1 MASSHENKTVLFR
14 ANPATRDA
22 NADLDIIAIHGL
34 DTQSPGTWAYSKSPG
49 EDVNWLLDENML
61 AARVKGARIFTCN
74 WPAELVQKPDTIATT
89 LEESARHLLN
99 SLTLHVA
106 EGRRETPR
114 RPRRP
119 ILFIASC
126 LGGIIL
132 IKALARD
139 PKLGS
144 DERDLTALRKTTRG
158 IVFLATPFRG
168 TSFKEIPEFV
178 LPLWAWL
185 GGRSVSALIDCTR
198 EPPPHLDELVRD
210 FVELQRKHDIHAEY
224 FWEGMK
230 TNLLR
235 KLVHEDSATLIGGRK
250 QRLDRPHVLMNKFGG
265 PKCQAYSTVAKTIEE
280 MAVKIREG
288 SLLARADRMIKERYF
303 NSGKLKIK
311 RLSGDSLAMR
321 SCYINLAI
329 VEKAGDGKSHE
340 ADDSV
345 SFSLLDRQKVE
356 IPEEIR
362 RVDLSKIFDAQQN
375 KGGKQPRRIL
385 IRGRAGV
392 GKTTLC
398 KKIVHDFYTPE
409 TELHCS
415 WTRLF
420 DRLLWI
426 PLRNLKLGNTR
437 DTPGYNLEKLLL
449 HEFFSRPTS
458 EPEFAR
464 ELSES
469 MTAVANRTLF
479 LLDGLDEILH
489 DLSSS
494 GDMYAFVQELLS
506 QPNVIITSRPSAAG
520 LSRGVSP
527 PDLELETVGFY
538 PDQVDEYVRMAFTD
552 THKVEQV
559 RNFLKQHWLIQ
570 GLVRIPIQLDA
581 LCYTW
586 NDRLETVPDTM
597 TSMYELIELKLWK
610 KDVVHR
616 LGLRREDN
624 EPLSEDDL
632 QSVGREYVEKRVPQ
646 EMSLLE
652 GLAFSGLINNIIDF
666 QETHVK
672 TIAGKFCAGFLYS
685 KICRDVSFLRSSD
698 SSVATADQRH
708 HFIHLTFQEY
718 FAARYF
724 VKQWKSKRNLVTIR
738 FKNEASSNTVD
749 VSVEDF
755 VRDEKYNARC
765 DIFWRF
771 VAGLLGG
778 NDDQICDFFCMVQ
791 NEPRDLLG
799 PVHQR
804 LVIHCLSEMS
814 LPKVP
819 KFQKFYQHLEY
830 EAKQWLLL
838 ELGGSRR
845 SRLAAE
851 MEFPGKVLAEALEGF
866 PEMEPQLYDS
876 LLARPVLPLAVM
888 DHIASCLGDGEKDG
902 RSALRHIQHARGS
915 LSEKVIRAVVNLL
928 KDDDEKVRH
937 DASKI
942 LSKQSALP
950 QDVFQAMVRLA
961 TGPDKD
967 LRPYVLWAL
976 REETTLPQ
984 DVFQSLV
991 DVLKHGSSYEVAEKL
1006 YMDVGA
1012 QSAHLPQDACVV
1024 KALASL
1030 LKGPVNEV
1038 RDRAVEALA
1047 IWGIHVTA
1055 LPQYVVQALVN
1066 LLKDPSAVNQ
1076 VRRDAVRVLKRQTAL
1091 PQYVVQALVDL
1102 LHDSDNHVRRY
1113 AVQALKRQTALPQYV
1128 VQALVDLLH
1137 DSDNH
1142 VCLHAVSAL
1151 YKQSCLSQDVLEVLM
1166 KMLQSPDD
1174 RVLLSSAEVQD
1185 TEESRKD
1192 LLKEVA
1198 GVLLSSDD
1206 VFFEQ
1211 MVHLLKNGPIITQRC
1226 IAGSLSHPGVSTTKV
1241 IQMMAHA
1248 KDHPDALVRMEA
1260 ARAMNRRRLYEDALP
1275 EELALALEYLLKDSD
1290 KSVRMTALLVLR
1302 HEPGP
1307 WRLGLQEELAKVA
1320 VDLLTNSEEDVR
1332 KRAISCSSQLVGLS
1346 EEVVQAVAN
1355 LLEDPDTD
1363 IRQEAIQ
1370 SLDFNKVT
1378 RTLPTTVF
1386 QRMTCLLEDHDQR
1399 TRQCAFN
1406 SLTSHKAL
1414 PKEVLQALALTLHN
1428 PTRER
1433 RVQAAIIL
1441 SVQVELPLDVLQ
1453 AMANLLKFPEDTQSD
1468 NVAMTAFDH
1477 LAALP
1482 DQSFCSKLAEM
1493 DGQCF
1498 TRLYRKWLRRAFSD
1512 HRFIYEKNKVY
1523 HIHLPR
1529 GYQEIPV
1536 PQFQRAV
1543 QAAQKALN
1551 IPEIKPLSIK
1561 DSYQQLTCQVEQDEA
1576 AHMADANIREPPSAP
1591 QSEKQP

>member
-1 MASSHENKTVLFR
+1 
-14 ANPATRDA
+14 
-22 NADLDIIAIHGL
+22 
-34 DTQSPGTWAYSKSPG
+34 
-49 EDVNWLLDENML
+49 
-61 AARVKGARIFTCN
+61 
-74 WPAELVQKPDTIATT
+74 
-89 LEESARHLLN
+89 
-99 SLTLHVA
+99 
-106 EGRRETPR
+106 
-114 RPRRP
+114 
-119 ILFIASC
+119 
-126 LGGIIL
+126 
-132 IKALARD
+132 
-139 PKLGS
+139 
-144 DERDLTALRKTTRG
+144 
-158 IVFLATPFRG
+158 
-168 TSFKEIPEFV
+168 
-178 LPLWAWL
+178 
-185 GGRSVSALIDCTR
+185 
-198 EPPPHLDELVRD
+198 
-210 FVELQRKHDIHAEY
+210 
-224 FWEGMK
+224 
-230 TNLLR
+230 
-235 KLVHEDSATLIGGRK
+235 
-250 QRLDRPHVLMNKFGG
+250 MNKFGG
-265 PKCQAYSTVAKTIEE
+265 PECQDYSTVAKTIEE

-288 SLLARADRMIKERYF
+288 GLLNRADRMIKERYF
-303 NSGKLKIK
+303 DSGKLNIK
-311 RLSGDSLAMR
+311 RLSGDLLAMK

-329 VEKAGDGKSHE
+329 VEKTGDGKSHE

-345 SFSLLDRQKVE
+345 SFSLLDRQKVG

-362 RVDLSKIFDAQQN
+362 QVDLSKIFDAQQN

-420 DRLLWI
+420 DRLLWV

-464 ELSES
+464 EVSES

-527 PDLELETVGFY
+527 PDLALETVGFY
-538 PDQVDEYVRMAFTD
+538 PDQVNEYVRMASTD

-616 LGLRREDN
+616 LGVRREDN

-632 QSVGREYVEKRVPQ
+632 QSVGREYVEKRVPE

-652 GLAFSGLINNIIDF
+652 GLGFSGLINNIIDF

-672 TIAGKFCAGFLYS
+672 MVAGQSSAGFLYS
-685 KICRDVSFLRSSD
+685 KTCRDVSFLRSSD
-698 SSVATADQRH
+698 SSVATADQRY

-738 FKNEASSNTVD
+738 FKNEARSNIVD

-755 VRDEKYNARC
+755 VRDEKYNASY

-778 NDDQICDFFCMVQ
+778 NDGQICDFFCMLQ

-804 LVIHCLSEMS
+804 LVIHCLSEMT

-819 KFQKFYQHLEY
+819 KFQKLSQQLEC
-830 EAKQWLLL
+830 EAKQWLVL
-838 ELGGSRR
+838 ELGMTDFSP
-845 SRLAAE
+845 LARE
-851 MEFPGKVLAEALEGF
+851 MEFPDKILAEALEAF
-866 PEMEPQLYDS
+866 PEMETRLYES
-876 LLARPVLPLAVM
+876 IRLRPVVSLAVEE
-888 DHIASCLGDGEKDG
+888 HIASCLGDAKKDRRG
-902 RSALRHIQHARGS
+902 ALQVIVHAGGS
-915 LSEKVIRAVVNLL
+915 TSEKVIRAVVNLL
-928 KDDDEKVRH
+928 KDARDDNILCKLAV
-937 DASKI
+937 AV

-950 QDVFQAMVRLA
+950 QDVFQAIVRLA
-961 TGPDKD
+961 TGPDKNI
-967 LRPYVLWAL
+967 RRYVLWVL
-976 REETTLPQ
+976 QKETTLPQ

-991 DVLKHGSSYEVAEKL
+991 DLLKDGSYFEVFQAL
-1006 YMDVGA
+1006 GT
-1012 QSAHLPQDACVV
+1012 QSALPQDACVV

-1030 LKGPVNEV
+1030 LKDPVNEV
-1038 RDRAVEALA
+1038 RRRAVWALG
-1047 IWGIHVTA
+1047 IWRITA
-1055 LPQYVVQALVN
+1055 LPQYVVQALGN
-1066 LLKDPSAVNQ
+1066 
-1076 VRRDAVRVLKRQTAL
+1076 
-1091 PQYVVQALVDL
+1091 L
-1102 LHDSDNHVRRY
+1102 LHDSDNY
-1113 AVQALKRQTALPQYV
+1113 
-1128 VQALVDLLH
+1128 
-1137 DSDNH
+1137 

-1151 YKQSCLSQDVLEVLM
+1151 YKHSCLSQDVLEVLM

-1174 RVLLSSAEVQD
+1174 RVLLSSAEVED
-1185 TEESRKD
+1185 TEKSRKD

-1198 GVLLSSDD
+1198 AVLLSRAAPSDE
-1206 VFFEQ
+1206 VFQ
-1211 MVHLLKNGPIITQRC
+1211 AVIDLLKNGPEITQQS
-1226 IAGSLSHPGVSTTKV
+1226 IAGSLSHSGVSTTQV
-1241 IQMMAHA
+1241 IQMMTHA
-1248 KDHPDALVRMEA
+1248 KDHPDAVVRMEA
-1260 ARAMNRRRLYEDALP
+1260 ARAMERRMPYGQALP
-1275 EELALALEYLLKDSD
+1275 EELSLAFEYLLKDSV
-1290 KSVRMTALLVLR
+1290 KSVRIAALFALKHR
-1302 HEPGP
+1302 RGP
-1307 WRLGLQEELAKVA
+1307 WHPGLQEELAKVA
-1320 VDLLTNSEEDVR
+1320 VDLLTDSEQDVNVR
-1332 KRAISCSSQLVGLS
+1332 HRALFHGVQLVGLS
-1346 EEVVQAVAN
+1346 EEVFQAVAN
-1355 LLEDPDTD
+1355 LLEDPNTD
-1363 IRQEAIQ
+1363 IRQAAIL
-1370 SLDFNKVT
+1370 SLRSGKT
-1378 RTLPTTVF
+1378 HRTLPTTVV
-1386 QRMTCLLEDHDQR
+1386 QRMTCLLEDHDQH
-1399 TRQCAFN
+1399 TRICAVD

-1428 PTRER
+1428 PTPER
-1433 RVQAAIIL
+1433 RAQAASIL
-1441 SVQVELPLDVLQ
+1441 SGQVELPLDVLQ
-1453 AMANLLKFPEDTQSD
+1453 AMANLLKFPEDTPSD
-1468 NVAMTAFDH
+1468 NAAMKAFDH
-1477 LAALP
+1477 LVALP
-1482 DQSFCSKLAEM
+1482 NQSFCSNLAQM
-1493 DGQCF
+1493 DDQGF

-1512 HRFIYEKNKVY
+1512 HSYIYEKNKVY

-1529 GYQEIPV
+1529 GHQEIPV

-1551 IPEIKPLSIK
+1551 IPDIKPLSIK
-1561 DSYQQLTCQVEQDEA
+1561 DLYQQLTCQVEQDEA
-1576 AHMADANIREPPSAP
+1576 AHIADANIREPPSAP
-1591 QSEKQP
+1591 ESEKQP

>member
-22 NADLDIIAIHGL
+22 DADLDIIAIHGL
-34 DTQSPGTWAYSKSPG
+34 DTQSPGTWTYSKSPG

-74 WPAELVQKPDTIATT
+74 WPAELLQKPDTIATT

-139 PKLGS
+139 PKLDS
-144 DERDLTALRKTTRG
+144 DERDLTALRKATRG

-168 TSFKEIPEFV
+168 TSFKEIPGFV

-198 EPPPHLDELVRD
+198 EPPSHLEELVHH
-210 FVELQRKHDIHAEY
+210 FVELQH
-224 FWEGMK
+224 
-230 TNLLR
+230 
-235 KLVHEDSATLIGGRK
+235 SATLTGGRG

-265 PKCQAYSTVAKTIEE
+265 PECQDYSTVAKTIEE
-280 MAVKIREG
+280 MAAKIREG

-303 NSGKLKIK
+303 DSGKLKIK
-311 RLSGDSLAMR
+311 RLSGDLLAMK

-329 VEKAGDGKSHE
+329 IKKASDGKSHE
-340 ADDSV
+340 ADNSV
-345 SFSLLDRQKVE
+345 SFSLWDRQKVGMPKE
-356 IPEEIR
+356 IL

-398 KKIVHDFYTPE
+398 KKMVHDFYTPE

-420 DRLLWI
+420 DRLLWV

-494 GDMYAFVQELLS
+494 GDMYAFVQELLNQS
-506 QPNVIITSRPSAAG
+506 NVIITSRPSAAG
-520 LSRGVSP
+520 LSKGVSS

-538 PDQVDEYVRMAFTD
+538 PRQVDEYVRMAFTD

-632 QSVGREYVEKRVPQ
+632 QSVGREYVEKRVPE

-666 QETHVK
+666 QETHVNM
-672 TIAGKFCAGFLYS
+672 IAGQSSAGFLYS
-685 KICRDVSFLRSSD
+685 KTCRDVSFLRSSD
-698 SSVATADQRH
+698 SSLATADQRH

-738 FKNEASSNTVD
+738 FKNEARSNIVD
-749 VSVEDF
+749 VSAEDF
-755 VRDEKYNARC
+755 VRDEKYNASY

-771 VAGLLGG
+771 VAGLLGE
-778 NDDQICDFFCMVQ
+778 NDDQICDFFYMVQ

-804 LVIHCLSEMS
+804 LVIHCLSEIS
-814 LPKVP
+814 LQKVP
-819 KFQKFYQHLEY
+819 KFQKFYQQLEY

-838 ELGGSRR
+838 ELRVNDR

-851 MEFPGKVLAEALEGF
+851 MEFPDKILAEALEGF
-866 PEMEPQLYDS
+866 PEIETQLYMSLRGRPIDS
-876 LLARPVLPLAVM
+876 MAVM
-888 DHIASCLGDGEKDG
+888 DHIASCLGDSEKDR
-902 RSALRHIQHARGS
+902 RSALQFIQHSSGS

-928 KDDDEKVRH
+928 KDARDDEALCELAATV
-937 DASKI
+937 

-950 QDVFQAMVRLA
+950 QDVFQAIVRLA
-961 TGPDKD
+961 TGPDKN
-967 LRPYVLWAL
+967 LRPPALQAL
-976 REETTLPQ
+976 RKETTLPQ

-991 DVLKHGSSYEVAEKL
+991 DLLKDGSDFAVFRIL
-1006 YMDVGA
+1006 GM
-1012 QSAHLPQDACVV
+1012 QSALPQDRCVHV
-1024 KALASL
+1024 FKALASL
-1030 LKGPVNEV
+1030 LKDPVNKV
-1038 RDRAVEALA
+1038 RRRAVWALGT
-1047 IWGIHVTA
+1047 I
-1055 LPQYVVQALVN
+1055 
-1066 LLKDPSAVNQ
+1066 
-1076 VRRDAVRVLKRQTAL
+1076 TAL
-1091 PQYVVQALVDL
+1091 PQYVVQALVDR
-1102 LHDSDNHVRRY
+1102 LHDSDNY
-1113 AVQALKRQTALPQYV
+1113 
-1128 VQALVDLLH
+1128 
-1137 DSDNH
+1137 
-1142 VCLHAVSAL
+1142 VCLRAVSAL
-1151 YKQSCLSQDVLEVLM
+1151 YKHSCLSQDVLEALM
-1166 KMLQSPDD
+1166 KMLQSPDK
-1174 RVLLSSAEVQD
+1174 RVLLSDEEVEDAEK
-1185 TEESRKD
+1185 SCKR
-1192 LLKEVA
+1192 LLEEVA
-1198 GVLLSSDD
+1198 AVLLSRAAPSDD
-1206 VFFEQ
+1206 VFQ
-1211 MVHLLKNGPIITQRC
+1211 AVMDLLKNGPKITQQS

-1241 IQMMAHA
+1241 IQMMTHA
-1248 KDHPDALVRMEA
+1248 KDHPDAVVRMEA
-1260 ARAMNRRRLYEDALP
+1260 ARAMNHRRPYGEALP
-1275 EELALALEYLLKDSD
+1275 EELTLALEYLLKDSD
-1290 KSVRMTALLVLR
+1290 KSVRMAALLVLQYQ
-1302 HEPGP
+1302 PGP
-1307 WRLGLQEELAKVA
+1307 WRFGLQEELAKVA
-1320 VDLLTNSEEDVR
+1320 VDLLTDSEEDVR
-1332 KRAISCSSQLVGLS
+1332 KSAIFDGSQLVELS

-1363 IRQEAIQ
+1363 IRLEAIR
-1370 SLDFNKVT
+1370 SLNFDKVPI
-1378 RTLPTTVF
+1378 TLPTTVV
-1386 QRMTCLLEDHDQR
+1386 QRMTCLLEDHDQS
-1399 TRQCAFN
+1399 TRESTVY

-1428 PTRER
+1428 PTPER
-1433 RVQAAIIL
+1433 RAQAASIL
-1441 SVQVELPLDVLQ
+1441 SGQVELPLDVLL
-1453 AMANLLKFPEDTQSD
+1453 AMANLLKFPEDTPSD
-1468 NVAMTAFDH
+1468 DAAMTAFDH

-1482 DQSFCSKLAEM
+1482 DQSFCSNLAEM
-1493 DGQCF
+1493 DDQCF
-1498 TRLYRKWLRRAFSD
+1498 TRLYRQWLRRAFSD
-1512 HRFIYEKNKVY
+1512 HSFIYEKNKVY

-1529 GYQEIPV
+1529 GHQEIPV

-1543 QAAQKALN
+1543 QAAQKALK
-1551 IPEIKPLSIK
+1551 IPDIKPLSIK
-1561 DSYQQLTCQVEQDEA
+1561 DSYQQLTCQVE
-1576 AHMADANIREPPSAP
+1576 
-1591 QSEKQP
+1591 

>member
-1 MASSHENKTVLFR
+1 MSLSLCLVSLWFPLPSLNHTFSRLLCFIPETAKKMASSHENKTVLFR

-22 NADLDIIAIHGL
+22 DADLDIIAIHGL
-34 DTQSPGTWAYSKSPG
+34 DTQSPGTWTYSKSPG

-74 WPAELVQKPDTIATT
+74 WPAELLQKPDTIATT

-139 PKLGS
+139 PKLDS
-144 DERDLTALRKTTRG
+144 DERDLTALRKATRG

-168 TSFKEIPEFV
+168 TSFKDIPGFV
-178 LPLWAWL
+178 LPLWAWF

-198 EPPPHLDELVRD
+198 EPPSHLDELVHH
-210 FVELQRKHDIHAEY
+210 FVELQRKHDIHAEC
-224 FWEGMK
+224 FWEGKK

-235 KLVHEDSATLIGGRK
+235 KLVHKDSATLTGGRG

-265 PKCQAYSTVAKTIEE
+265 PECQDYSTVAKTIEQ

-288 SLLARADRMIKERYF
+288 SLLNRADRMIKERYF
-303 NSGKLKIK
+303 DSGKLKIK
-311 RLSGDSLAMR
+311 RLSGNLLAMK

-329 VEKAGDGKSHE
+329 VEKTGDGKSHE

-345 SFSLLDRQKVE
+345 SFSLLDRQKVG

-362 RVDLSKIFDAQQN
+362 QVDLSKIFDAQQN

-420 DRLLWI
+420 DRLLWV

-464 ELSES
+464 EVSES

-538 PDQVDEYVRMAFTD
+538 PDQVDEYVRMAFAD

-632 QSVGREYVEKRVPQ
+632 QSVGREYVEKRVPE

-652 GLAFSGLINNIIDF
+652 GLGFSGLINNIIDF

-672 TIAGKFCAGFLYS
+672 MIAGQSSAGFLYS
-685 KICRDVSFLRSSD
+685 KTCRDVSFLRSSD
-698 SSVATADQRH
+698 SSLATADQRH

-738 FKNEASSNTVD
+738 FKNEARSNIVD

-755 VRDEKYNARC
+755 VRDEKYNASY

-771 VAGLLGG
+771 VAGLLGE
-778 NDDQICDFFCMVQ
+778 NDDQICDFFYMVQ

-804 LVIHCLSEMS
+804 LVIHCLSEIS
-814 LPKVP
+814 LQKVP
-819 KFQKFYQHLEY
+819 KFQKFYQQLEY

-838 ELGGSRR
+838 ELRVNYR

-851 MEFPGKVLAEALEGF
+851 MEFPDKILAEAFEAKSEEGF
-866 PEMEPQLYDS
+866 RELKSSLYNS
-876 LLARPVLPLAVM
+876 LHDRPVLPLAVM
-888 DHIASCLGDGEKDG
+888 DHITSCLVNSEKDLG
-902 RSALRHIQHARGS
+902 SALRLLQFAPRS
-915 LSEKVIRAVVNLL
+915 ASEKMIRTIVNLL
-928 KDDDEKVRH
+928 KDDDEEVRH
-937 DASKI
+937 QAANI
-942 LSKQSALP
+942 LWEQSALP
-950 QDVFQAMVRLA
+950 QDVFQAIVRLA
-961 TGPDKD
+961 TGPNKEI
-967 LRPYVLWAL
+967 RPQAL
-976 REETTLPQ
+976 QILKKQTTLPQ
-984 DVFQSLV
+984 DVLQSLV
-991 DVLKHGSSYEVAEKL
+991 DLLKDDCDYEVVQIL
-1006 YMDVGA
+1006 GA
-1012 QSAHLPQDACVV
+1012 QSALPQDVV

-1030 LKGPVNEV
+1030 LKDPVN
-1038 RDRAVEALA
+1038 D
-1047 IWGIHVTA
+1047 
-1055 LPQYVVQALVN
+1055 
-1066 LLKDPSAVNQ
+1066 
-1076 VRRDAVRVLKRQTAL
+1076 VRRGAVWALGTITAL
-1091 PQYVVQALVDL
+1091 PQYVVQALVDR
-1102 LHDSDNHVRRY
+1102 LHDSDNY
-1113 AVQALKRQTALPQYV
+1113 
-1128 VQALVDLLH
+1128 
-1137 DSDNH
+1137 
-1142 VCLHAVSAL
+1142 VCLSAVSAL
-1151 YKQSCLSQDVLEVLM
+1151 YKHSCLSQDVLEALM
-1166 KMLQSPDD
+1166 KMLQSPDK
-1174 RVLLSSAEVQD
+1174 RVLLSDEEVEDAEN
-1185 TEESRKD
+1185 S
-1192 LLKEVA
+1192 LALA
-1198 GVLLSSDD
+1198 GRAVGRRLSSSDG
-1206 VFFEQ
+1206 FA
-1211 MVHLLKNGPIITQRC
+1211 KNGPEITQQS
-1226 IAGSLSHPGVSTTKV
+1226 IAGSLRHPGVSTTKV
-1241 IQMMAHA
+1241 IQMMTHA
-1248 KDHPDALVRMEA
+1248 KDHPNAVVWTEA
-1260 ARAMNRRRLYEDALP
+1260 ARAVCRRPYEEALP
-1275 EELALALEYLLKDSD
+1275 EELTLALEYLLKDSD
-1290 KSVRMTALLVLR
+1290 KW
-1302 HEPGP
+1302 PGP

-1320 VDLLTNSEEDVR
+1320 VDLLTDSEEDVR
-1332 KRAISCSSQLVGLS
+1332 KSAIFYGSQLVELS

-1363 IRQEAIQ
+1363 IRLEAIR
-1370 SLDFNKVT
+1370 SLNFDRVAI
-1378 RTLPTTVF
+1378 TLPTTVV
-1386 QRMTCLLEDHDQR
+1386 QRMTCLLEDHNEH
-1399 TRQCAFN
+1399 TRN
-1406 SLTSHKAL
+1406 SAVSSLASHKAL

-1428 PTRER
+1428 PTPER
-1433 RVQAAIIL
+1433 RAQAARIL
-1441 SVQVELPLDVLQ
+1441 NGQVELPLDVLQ
-1453 AMANLLKFPEDTQSD
+1453 AIADLLKFPEDTPSD
-1468 NVAMTAFDH
+1468 NGTSSDNAAMTAFDH

-1482 DQSFCSKLAEM
+1482 DQSFCSKLAKM
-1493 DGQCF
+1493 DDQGF
-1498 TRLYRKWLRRAFSD
+1498 TRLYREWLRRAFSD
-1512 HRFIYEKNKVY
+1512 PSFIYEKNKVY

-1529 GYQEIPV
+1529 GHQEIPV

-1551 IPEIKPLSIK
+1551 IPDIKPLSIK
-1561 DSYQQLTCQVEQDEA
+1561 DSYQQPTCQVEQDEV
-1576 AHMADANIREPPSAP
+1576 AHIADASIREPPSAP
-1591 QSEKQP
+1591 ESEKQP

>member
-22 NADLDIIAIHGL
+22 DADLDIIAIHGL
-34 DTQSPGTWAYSKSPG
+34 DTQSPGTWNYSKSTG
-49 EDVNWLLDENML
+49 KDVNWLLDENML
-61 AARVKGARIFTCN
+61 AATVQGARIFTCN
-74 WPAELVQKPDTIATT
+74 WPAELLQKPDTIATT

-99 SLTLHVA
+99 SLTLHMA

-144 DERDLTALRKTTRG
+144 DERDLTALRKATRG

-198 EPPPHLDELVRD
+198 EPPSHLNELVRD
-210 FVELQRKHDIHAEY
+210 FEELQSKHDIHAEY
-224 FWEGMK
+224 FWEGEK

-235 KLVHEDSATLIGGRK
+235 KVWLCWVFSPYLRIVWIVVLLTAVGPGCED
-250 QRLDRPHVLMNKFGG
+250 
-265 PKCQAYSTVAKTIEE
+265 YSTVAKTIEE

-288 SLLARADRMIKERYF
+288 SLLDRSDRMIKERYF
-303 NSGKLKIK
+303 KSGKLEIK
-311 RLSGDSLAMR
+311 RLSGDSLAME
-321 SCYINLAI
+321 SCYINLAV
-329 VEKAGDGKSHE
+329 VEKAGDGRG

-345 SFSLLDRQKVE
+345 SFSLLNRQKVKT
-356 IPEEIR
+356 PEKACQ
-362 RVDLSKIFDAQQN
+362 VDLSKIFDAQQN

-385 IRGRAGV
+385 IQGRAGV

-398 KKIVHDFYTPE
+398 KKMVHDFYTPE

-420 DRLLWI
+420 DRLLWV

-437 DTPGYNLEKLLL
+437 DTPGYNLEKLLS

-469 MTAVANRTLF
+469 MTAVADRTLF

-559 RNFLKQHWLIQ
+559 RNFLEQHWLIQ

-624 EPLSEDDL
+624 EQPLSEDDL
-632 QSVGREYVEKRVPQ
+632 QSVGREYVEKRVSK

-672 TIAGKFCAGFLYS
+672 RIAGNFCAGVLYS

-698 SSVATADQRH
+698 SSVAAADQRH

-738 FKNEASSNTVD
+738 FKNEARSNPVD
-749 VSVEDF
+749 MSVEDF
-755 VRDEKYNARC
+755 VRDEKYNASY

-819 KFQKFYQHLEY
+819 KFQKLYQQLEC
-830 EAKQWLLL
+830 EAKQWLSL
-838 ELGGSRR
+838 ELRVNYR

-851 MEFPGKVLAEALEGF
+851 MEFPDKILAEAFEAKSEEGF
-866 PEMEPQLYDS
+866 RELKSSLYNS
-876 LLARPVLPLAVM
+876 LHGRPVLPLAVM
-888 DHIASCLGDGEKDG
+888 DHMTSCLVNSEKDRG
-902 RSALRHIQHARGS
+902 SALHLLRYAPGS
-915 LSEKVIRAVVNLL
+915 PSQKMIRAMVNLL
-928 KDDDEKVRH
+928 KDDDNEVRH
-937 DASKI
+937 DATHI
-942 LSKQSALP
+942 LSEQSALP
-950 QDVFQAMVRLA
+950 QDVVQAIVRLA
-961 TGPDKD
+961 TGLGPDKN
-967 LRPYVLWAL
+967 LRLRAL
-976 REETTLPQ
+976 RILQKQTTLPQ
-984 DVFQSLV
+984 DVLQSLV
-991 DVLKHGSSYEVAEKL
+991 DLLKDDDDYDMEVVQIL
-1006 YMDVGA
+1006 GA
-1012 QSAHLPQDACVV
+1012 QSALPQEVV

-1030 LKGPVNEV
+1030 LKDPVNKV
-1038 RDRAVEALA
+1038 RKRA
-1047 IWGIHVTA
+1047 IWALGKQTA

-1066 LLKDPSAVNQ
+1066 LL
-1076 VRRDAVRVLKRQTAL
+1076 
-1091 PQYVVQALVDL
+1091 
-1102 LHDSDNHVRRY
+1102 HDSDN
-1113 AVQALKRQTALPQYV
+1113 A
-1128 VQALVDLLH
+1128 
-1137 DSDNH
+1137 
-1142 VCLHAVSAL
+1142 VCLRAVSAL
-1151 YKQSCLSQDVLEVLM
+1151 YKHSCLSQDVLEALT
-1166 KMLQSPDD
+1166 KMLQSPDK
-1174 RVLLSSAEVQD
+1174 RVLLSGAE
-1185 TEESRKD
+1185 D
-1192 LLKEVA
+1192 LLKKVA
-1198 GVLLSSDD
+1198 AVLLSRAAPSDD
-1206 VFFEQ
+1206 VFQ
-1211 MVHLLKNGPIITQRC
+1211 AVIDVLKNGPKITQQS
-1226 IAGSLSHPGVSTTKV
+1226 IARSLRHPGVSTTKV

-1248 KDHPDALVRMEA
+1248 KNHPDAFVREA
-1260 ARAMNRRRLYEDALP
+1260 AAWAMGRQRQHGEVLP
-1275 EELALALEYLLKDSD
+1275 EEFTLALEYLLKDSA
-1290 KSVRMTALLVLR
+1290 KSVRIAALIVLTHAR
-1302 HEPGP
+1302 GP

-1320 VDLLTNSEEDVR
+1320 VDSLTDSEEQVR
-1332 KRAISCSSQLVGLS
+1332 NSVAFYVTFPGIQLVGLS
-1346 EEVVQAVAN
+1346 EEVVQAMAN
-1355 LLEDPDTD
+1355 LLEDPNTD
-1363 IRQEAIQ
+1363 MRRRAVR
-1370 SLDFNKVT
+1370 SLNFDNVG
-1378 RTLPTTVF
+1378 RTLPTTVL
-1386 QRMTCLLEDHDQR
+1386 QRMTCLLEDHDQLI
-1399 TRQCAFN
+1399 RQSAVY

-1428 PTRER
+1428 PTPER
-1433 RVQAAIIL
+1433 RAQAARIL
-1441 SVQVELPLDVLQ
+1441 SGQVELPFDVLQ
-1453 AMANLLKFPEDTQSD
+1453 AMANLLKFPEDTPSNNDTPSD
-1468 NVAMTAFDH
+1468 NAAMTAFDH

-1482 DQSFCSKLAEM
+1482 DQSFCSNLAEM
-1493 DGQCF
+1493 DDQCF
-1498 TRLYRKWLRRAFSD
+1498 TRLYREWLRRAFSD
-1512 HRFIYEKNKVY
+1512 HSFIYEKNKVY

-1529 GYQEIPV
+1529 GHEEIPV

-1551 IPEIKPLSIK
+1551 IPNIKPLSVK

-1576 AHMADANIREPPSAP
+1576 AHMAEANIRGPPSAP

>member
-22 NADLDIIAIHGL
+22 DADLDIIAIHGL
-34 DTQSPGTWAYSKSPG
+34 DTQSPGTWTYSKSPDA
-49 EDVNWLLDENML
+49 DVNWLLDENML

-74 WPAELVQKPDTIATT
+74 WPAELLQKPDTIATT

-99 SLTLHVA
+99 SLTLHMA

-139 PKLGS
+139 PKLDN
-144 DERDLTALRKTTRG
+144 DERDLTALRKATRG

-168 TSFKEIPEFV
+168 TSFKEIPGFI

-185 GGRSVSALIDCTR
+185 GSRSVSALIDCTR
-198 EPPPHLDELVRD
+198 EPPSHLDELVHH
-210 FVELQRKHDIHAEY
+210 FVELQRKHDIHAEC
-224 FWEGMK
+224 FWEGKK

-235 KLVHEDSATLIGGRK
+235 KLVHKDSATLTGGRG

-265 PKCQAYSTVAKTIEE
+265 PECQDYSTVAKTIEE

-288 SLLARADRMIKERYF
+288 GLLARADRMIKERYF
-303 NSGKLKIK
+303 DSGKLKIK
-311 RLSGDSLAMR
+311 RLSGDPLAMK
-321 SCYINLAI
+321 SCYINLAV
-329 VEKAGDGKSHE
+329 VEKAGDGKSRE

-345 SFSLLDRQKVE
+345 SFSVLDRQ
-356 IPEEIR
+356 
-362 RVDLSKIFDAQQN
+362 RVKTPKKTCQVNLSKIFDAQQN

-385 IRGRAGV
+385 IQGRAGV

-398 KKIVHDFYTPE
+398 KKMVHDFYTPE

-420 DRLLWI
+420 DRLLWV

-494 GDMYAFVQELLS
+494 GDMYAFVQELLN

-520 LSRGVSP
+520 LSRGVGS

-552 THKVEQV
+552 THKFEQV
-559 RNFLKQHWLIQ
+559 RNFLQQHWRIQ

-610 KDVVHR
+610 KDIVHR
-616 LGLRREDN
+616 LGLKREDN

-632 QSVGREYVEKRVPQ
+632 QSVGREYVEKRVPE

-652 GLAFSGLINNIIDF
+652 GLAFSGLINNMIDF
-666 QETHVK
+666 QEKHVK
-672 TIAGKFCAGFLYS
+672 MIAGQSSAGFLYS
-685 KICRDVSFLRSSD
+685 KTCRDISFLRSSD
-698 SSVATADQRH
+698 FSLATSDQRYY
-708 HFIHLTFQEY
+708 FIHLTFQEY

-738 FKNEASSNTVD
+738 FKNEPRSNIVD

-755 VRDEKYNARC
+755 VRDEKYNASY

-804 LVIHCLSEMS
+804 LVIHCLSEIS

-819 KFQKFYQHLEY
+819 KFQKLYQQLEC
-830 EAKQWLLL
+830 EAKQWLVL
-838 ELGGSRR
+838 ELRMR
-845 SRLAAE
+845 DLSRLAAE
-851 MEFPGKVLAEALEGF
+851 MEFPDKILAEAFEGF
-866 PEMEPQLYDS
+866 PEIETQLYRS
-876 LLARPVLPLAVM
+876 FHFRPIVPLTVM
-888 DHIASCLGDGEKDG
+888 DHIASCLGDAKKDRIG
-902 RSALRHIQHARGS
+902 ALRVIQYARGS
-915 LSEKVIRAVVNLL
+915 TSEKVIRAVVKLL
-928 KDDDEKVRH
+928 KDDDTEVSH
-937 DASKI
+937 FAAKI
-942 LSKQSALP
+942 LSEQSVLP
-950 QDVFQAMVRLA
+950 QDVVQAIVKLA

-967 LRPYVLWAL
+967 LRSDALWAL
-976 REETTLPQ
+976 QKQTTLPQ
-984 DVFQSLV
+984 DVLQSLV
-991 DVLKHGSSYEVAEKL
+991 DLLKDDYEVVQIL
-1006 YMDVGA
+1006 GA
-1012 QSAHLPQDACVV
+1012 QSALPQDVV

-1030 LKGPVNEV
+1030 LKDPVNNV
-1038 RDRAVEALA
+1038 RRRAVCAL
-1047 IWGIHVTA
+1047 GTKTA

-1066 LLKDPSAVNQ
+1066 LL
-1076 VRRDAVRVLKRQTAL
+1076 
-1091 PQYVVQALVDL
+1091 
-1102 LHDSDNHVRRY
+1102 HDSDN
-1113 AVQALKRQTALPQYV
+1113 
-1128 VQALVDLLH
+1128 D
-1137 DSDNH
+1137 
-1142 VCLHAVSAL
+1142 VCLSAVSAL
-1151 YKQSCLSQDVLEVLM
+1151 CEHSCLSQDVLKALM
-1166 KMLQSPDD
+1166 NMLQSPDN
-1174 RVLLSSAEVQD
+1174 RVLLSSAEVED
-1185 TEESRKD
+1185 TKKSRKD

-1198 GVLLSSDD
+1198 KVLLSPAAPSDD

-1211 MVHLLKNGPIITQRC
+1211 VVHLLKNGPKITQRC
-1226 IAGSLSHPGVSTTKV
+1226 IAGCLWHPLVPTSKV
-1241 IQMMAHA
+1241 TRLMAHA
-1248 KDHPDALVRMEA
+1248 KDHPNAVVRTKAAWAMEG
-1260 ARAMNRRRLYEDALP
+1260 RRPFEKALP
-1275 EELALALEYLLKDSD
+1275 EELTLALEYLLNDSV
-1290 KSVRMTALLVLR
+1290 KSVRIAALLALKAQ
-1302 HEPGP
+1302 PGP
-1307 WRLGLQEELAKVA
+1307 WHLGLQEELTKVA
-1320 VDLLTNSEEDVR
+1320 VDLLTDSEEDVR
-1332 KRAISCSSQLVGLS
+1332 KDAIDYGGQLVGLS

-1355 LLEDPDTD
+1355 LLEDPNTD
-1363 IRQEAIQ
+1363 IRREAIQ
-1370 SLDFNKVT
+1370 SLRFHKT
-1378 RTLPTTVF
+1378 ARTLPTTVV
-1386 QRMTCLLEDHDQR
+1386 QRMACLLEDPDQL
-1399 TRQCAFN
+1399 TRKYAVD
-1406 SLTSHKAL
+1406 SLTSHEAL
-1414 PKEVLQALALTLHN
+1414 PKEVLQALASTLHN
-1428 PTRER
+1428 PTPER
-1433 RVQAAIIL
+1433 RAQAASIL
-1441 SVQVELPLDVLQ
+1441 GGQVELPLDVLQ
-1453 AMANLLKFPEDTQSD
+1453 AMANLLKFPEGTLSHYT
-1468 NVAMTAFDH
+1468 AMKAFNH

-1493 DGQCF
+1493 DDQCF
-1498 TRLYRKWLRRAFSD
+1498 TRLYREWLRRAFWD
-1512 HRFIYEKNKVY
+1512 HSFIYEKNNVY

-1529 GYQEIPV
+1529 GHQEIPV

-1551 IPEIKPLSIK
+1551 IPDIKPLSIK
-1561 DSYQQLTCQVEQDEA
+1561 DSYQQLTCQVEQDEV
-1576 AHMADANIREPPSAP
+1576 AHIADANIREPPSAP
-1591 QSEKQP
+1591 ESEKQP

>member
-1 MASSHENKTVLFR
+1 MHK
-14 ANPATRDA
+14 
-22 NADLDIIAIHGL
+22 
-34 DTQSPGTWAYSKSPG
+34 
-49 EDVNWLLDENML
+49 
-61 AARVKGARIFTCN
+61 
-74 WPAELVQKPDTIATT
+74 
-89 LEESARHLLN
+89 
-99 SLTLHVA
+99 
-106 EGRRETPR
+106 
-114 RPRRP
+114 
-119 ILFIASC
+119 
-126 LGGIIL
+126 
-132 IKALARD
+132 
-139 PKLGS
+139 
-144 DERDLTALRKTTRG
+144 
-158 IVFLATPFRG
+158 
-168 TSFKEIPEFV
+168 
-178 LPLWAWL
+178 
-185 GGRSVSALIDCTR
+185 
-198 EPPPHLDELVRD
+198 
-210 FVELQRKHDIHAEY
+210 
-224 FWEGMK
+224 
-230 TNLLR
+230 
-235 KLVHEDSATLIGGRK
+235 DSATLIGGRE
-250 QRLDRPHVLMNKFGG
+250 QRLKRPHVLMNKFGG
-265 PKCQAYSTVAKTIEE
+265 PDCKDYSTVAKTIEE

-288 SLLARADRMIKERYF
+288 SLLDRADRMIKKRYF
-303 NSGKLKIK
+303 DSGKLKIK
-311 RLSGDSLAMR
+311 RLSGDLLAMK

-345 SFSLLDRQKVE
+345 SFSLLDRQKVG

-362 RVDLSKIFDAQQN
+362 QVDLSKIFDAQQN

-559 RNFLKQHWLIQ
+559 RNFLEQRWLIQ

-632 QSVGREYVEKRVPQ
+632 QSAGREYVEKRVPQ

-652 GLAFSGLINNIIDF
+652 GLAFSGLINNMIDF

-672 TIAGKFCAGFLYS
+672 RIAGKFCAGFLYS

-738 FKNEASSNTVD
+738 FKNEARPNIVA

-755 VRDEKYNARC
+755 VRDEKYNARY

-804 LVIHCLSEMS
+804 LVIHCLSEVS

-819 KFQKFYQHLEY
+819 KFQKLSQQLEC
-830 EAKQWLLL
+830 EAKQWLVL
-838 ELGGSRR
+838 ELGMTHLSPSAR
-845 SRLAAE
+845 E
-851 MEFPGKVLAEALEGF
+851 MEFPDKILVEALEGF
-866 PEMEPQLYDS
+866 PEMETQLYQS
-876 LLARPVLPLAVM
+876 LRLRPIISSAVM
-888 DHIASCLGDGEKDG
+888 DQIASCLGDSGKD
-902 RSALRHIQHARGS
+902 RISALHLIHHARGS
-915 LSEKVIRAVVNLL
+915 LSEKAIRALVNLL
-928 KDDDEKVRH
+928 KDARDDGLWDV
-937 DASKI
+937 AAMV

-950 QDVFQAMVRLA
+950 QDVFQAIVRLA
-961 TGPDKD
+961 TGPDKN
-967 LRPYVLWAL
+967 LHPHLVLWAL
-976 REETTLPQ
+976 QKETTLPQ
-984 DVFQSLV
+984 DLVFQSLV

-1012 QSAHLPQDACVV
+1012 QSALPQDACVI

-1030 LKGPVNEV
+1030 LK
-1038 RDRAVEALA
+1038 
-1047 IWGIHVTA
+1047 
-1055 LPQYVVQALVN
+1055 
-1066 LLKDPSAVNQ
+1066 DPVNQ
-1076 VRRDAVRVLKRQTAL
+1076 VRQRAVRALATWSITAL

-1102 LHDSDNHVRRY
+1102 LHDSDNY
-1113 AVQALKRQTALPQYV
+1113 
-1128 VQALVDLLH
+1128 
-1137 DSDNH
+1137 

-1151 YKQSCLSQDVLEVLM
+1151 YRHSCLPQDVLEALM
-1166 KMLQSPDD
+1166 KILQSPDK
-1174 RVLLSSAEVQD
+1174 RVLLSSAEVED
-1185 TEESRKD
+1185 TEKSRKD

-1198 GVLLSSDD
+1198 AALLSRAAPSDD
-1206 VFFEQ
+1206 VFEA
-1211 MVHLLKNGPIITQRC
+1211 VIDVLKNGPKITQQS
-1226 IAGSLSHPGVSTTKV
+1226 IARSLWHPGVSTTKV

-1248 KDHPDALVRMEA
+1248 KDHPDAVVREA
-1260 ARAMNRRRLYEDALP
+1260 AVWAMVRRSYEQSETLP
-1275 EELALALEYLLKDSD
+1275 EELTLTLQHLLKDSA
-1290 KSVRMTALLVLR
+1290 KSVRMAALIVLI

-1320 VDLLTNSEEDVR
+1320 VDLLTDSEQDVR
-1332 KRAISCSSQLVGLS
+1332 KGAISHGSHLVGLS
-1346 EEVVQAVAN
+1346 EEAFQAVAN
-1355 LLEDPDTD
+1355 QLGDPDNK
-1363 IRQEAIQ
+1363 IRYRAVQ
-1370 SLDFNKVT
+1370 SLHVSFNKVA
-1378 RTLPTTVF
+1378 RTLPTTVV
-1386 QRMTCLLEDHDQR
+1386 QRMTCLLEDHDQFIR
-1399 TRQCAFN
+1399 HCAVD

-1433 RVQAAIIL
+1433 RAQAASIL
-1441 SVQVELPLDVLQ
+1441 SGQVELPLDVLQ
-1453 AMANLLKFPEDTQSD
+1453 AMANLLKFPEDTRSD

-1493 DGQCF
+1493 DDQCF
-1498 TRLYRKWLRRAFSD
+1498 TRLYRMWLRRALED
-1512 HRFIYEKNKVY
+1512 HSCIYEKNKVY
-1523 HIHLPR
+1523 HIHLPH
-1529 GYQEIPV
+1529 GHQEIPV

-1551 IPEIKPLSIK
+1551 IPDIKPLSIK
-1561 DSYQQLTCQVEQDEA
+1561 DSYQQLTCKVEQDEA
-1576 AHMADANIREPPSAP
+1576 AHIADANIREPPSAP
-1591 QSEKQP
+1591 ESEKQP